1 MSILDEWDNNDVVAA
16 ALVGSSSSRRI
27 PAASSSS
34 SSSRRYDTYNNNDDD
49 DDDNDN
55 DDNETDDTNTT
66 TTSLADDDSRSST
79 GGAQRRVARVNA
91 NANGAGES
99 SAAVFAL
106 EQVQF
111 APPHNIVQLVCASN
125 VLVLAL
131 SNCHVIRLNVTDA
144 SKLSNVEISKR
155 TGDRIHRLHLDPTGT
170 HLLVAMVNEEC
181 YYLHAKWSKPR
192 LLTKLRGMVIESVAW
207 DAGTLTPTYSGDLLL
222 GTVNGRIVQAA
233 VEVTDKGLLE
243 RFAGT
248 VGGSGGGAGGGGV
261 GGAGGSEAQRD
272 VKQLYDLGEQ
282 HAITGLRVER
292 FPPTGR
298 GDVKFMVMATTPTR
312 IYQFIGGP
320 SYEALFTSYATSP
333 SFQEVPGNTARSELH
348 FFSEFGGGLPRQF
361 AWMTGP
367 GVFQGELL
375 FGSQSKGD
383 SVTTD
388 TTLVPYPRDAGAPPP
403 TPLSMALTEF
413 HFLLLDGAKFRAVHK
428 LSEKVVFEAPLATKE
443 CGRVRGLATDA
454 MSRTIWAYCERA
466 VFEVTINDEDR
477 DVWQMYLERKQFET
491 ALRHCKSAAQKDR
504 VWSAQGDYLFGQGSF
519 ELAATV
525 YAKTLRSFEELALL
539 FVQRN
544 ERAALRTLL
553 MRKLAR
559 LRPGRDQTQITAL
572 CTWLVEIHLERLNEA
587 RDALRNFDADNGAGA
602 AAVGADKARQTKRAA
617 LEQRA
622 ALCNDELRA
631 FVRDWKAHLD
641 RRTTLALI
649 GAHGREDELLSYA
662 SLVGDHAR
670 VVEHHLQCGE
680 YGKALDVL
688 CQQDNV
694 ELYYKYSP
702 PLMHHVPHDTVNVWI
717 AEPRLEPRRLIPAL
731 MRYDPANNPPGE
743 KQNQAVR
750 YLEHVTFRLRVNDR
764 AIDDYLLSLH
774 AMASDDRALLQ
785 FLDRPETLTTIDLKY
800 ALRLCTRY
808 GKTRACVL
816 IYSALELYE
825 EAVELALQVDI
836 ELAKQQ
842 ADKPDE
848 DKELCKKLWLRIAR
862 HVVQKQ
868 RDIKT
873 AMSFLQQCPL
883 LQIEDILPF
892 FPDFT
897 RIDEF
902 RDEICTSLEEYGGH
916 IQKLKQEMVEA
927 TRSAELIRTDIKELR
942 NKYGFVSTSQKC
954 ELCRYNAMSRQFYLF
969 PCQHVFHATCLTK
982 EVLTHSS
989 QMHRRRVGE
998 LARKLADASA
1008 RPAPSAG
1015 SQSNDARREARE
1027 LELDALRTELNQ
1039 LVAGECVLCGDLM
1052 LRSIERPFVDADE
1065 EEEVASWALD

>member
-1 MSILDEWDNNDVVAA
+1 MSLLDDWENDRQDRRRTERSYGGGRDDDDDDERDDDND
-16 ALVGSSSSRRI
+16 
-27 PAASSSS
+27 
-34 SSSRRYDTYNNNDDD
+34 DDNDDD
-49 DDDNDN
+49 DDDDN
-55 DDNETDDTNTT
+55 RGRRGGERKNKKNN
-66 TTSLADDDSRSST
+66 SRSS
-79 GGAQRRVARVNA
+79 
-91 NANGAGES
+91 
-99 SAAVFAL
+99 SAAAAAAAAAARSNEQSAAATAMFAL

-111 APPHNIVQLVCASN
+111 TPPHNIVQLVIASN

-131 SNCHVIRLNVTDA
+131 SNCHVLRLNVTDP

-155 TGDRIHRLHLDPTGT
+155 SGDRIHRVHLDPSGT
-170 HLLVAMVNEEC
+170 HLLVAMVSEEC

-192 LLTKLRGMVIESVAW
+192 LLAKLRGIVVESVAW
-207 DAGTLTPTYSGDLLL
+207 DHGTTSASYTGDLLL
-222 GTVNGRIVQAA
+222 GTVNGRIFQAA
-233 VEVTDKGLLE
+233 VEATDKGVVE
-243 RFAGT
+243 RF
-248 VGGSGGGAGGGGV
+248 VGSSA
-261 GGAGGSEAQRD
+261 AAAERD
-272 VKQLYDLGEQ
+272 FKQLYDLGEQ
-282 HAITGLRVER
+282 HVITGLRVER

-320 SYEALFTSYATSP
+320 TYEALFAAYATSP

-375 FGSQSKGD
+375 FGSQNKGD

-388 TTLVPYPRDAGAPPP
+388 TTLVLYPRDSAASGGGGGGSSAAAAPVA
-403 TPLSMALTEF
+403 PLSMALTEF
-413 HFLLLDGAKFRAVHK
+413 HFLLLDSAKFRAVHK
-428 LSEKVVFEAPLATKE
+428 LSEKVVFEAPLPVKE

-454 MSRTIWAYCERA
+454 LSRTIWAYCERA
-466 VFEVTINDEDR
+466 VFEVTITDEDR

-504 VWSAQGDYLFGQGSF
+504 VWSAQGDYLFSQGSF

-572 CTWLVEIHLERLNEA
+572 CTWLIEIHLERLNEA
-587 RDALRNFDADNGAGA
+587 RDALRNFDADNAGA
-602 AAVGADKARQTKRAA
+602 AAGAAGADKARQNKRAA

-631 FVRDWKAHLD
+631 FEREWKAHLD

-649 GAHGREDELLSYA
+649 GAHGREDELLAYA

-688 CQQDNV
+688 CQQDNL

-702 PLMHHVPHDTVNVWI
+702 PLMHHAPHDTVNVWI
-717 AEPRLEPRRLIPAL
+717 GEPRLEPRRLIPAL

-750 YLEHVTFRLRVNDR
+750 YLEHVTFRLRINDR

-774 AMASDDRALLQ
+774 AMADDDRALLQ
-785 FLDRPETLTTIDLKY
+785 FLDKPDTLTTIDLKY
-800 ALRLCTRY
+800 ALRLCTKY

-842 ADKPDE
+842 ADKPD
-848 DKELCKKLWLRIAR
+848 DDDELRKKLWLRIAR

-916 IQKLKQEMVEA
+916 IQKLKHEMADA

-954 ELCRYNAMSRQFYLF
+954 ELCRYTAMSRQFYLF

-989 QMHRRRVGE
+989 LMQRRRVGE

-1008 RPAPSAG
+1008 RPPPAAG
-1015 SQSNDARREARE
+1015 SQSTDARREARE
-1027 LELDALRTELNQ
+1027 SEIDALRTELNQ

-1052 LRSIERPFVDADE
+1052 MRSIERPFVEADE
-1065 EEEVASWALD
+1065 EAEVASWALD